1 MQYTI
6 RNIPG
11 FLDSALRQRAEH
23 ERKSLNQV
31 VVDCLV
37 RALGLSEE
45 PVRQRDLSAVAG
57 TWQRDPTVDEALDE
71 QRRVDADL
79 WN

>member
-6 RNIPG
+6 RNVPKS
-11 FLDSALRQRAEH
+11 LDSALRQRAQHEH
-23 ERKSLNQV
+23 KSLNQV
-31 VVDCLV
+31 VVECLV

-45 PVRQRDLSAVAG
+45 HVRHRDLRDIAG
-57 TWQRDPTVDEALDE
+57 TWQRDPAVDAALDD